1 MSDTVTLSPAELNTG
16 AERIVGVLE
25 RVSVEQGDHVAI
37 RQAVINLHGNVAFLM
52 GKMLDFEVVHVLD
65 DLIENVTDSM
75 VPTVEDSVN

>member
-25 RVSVEQGDHVAI
+25 RVSVEQGDHVAV
-37 RQAVINLHGNVAFLM
+37 RQAIINLHGNVAFLL
-52 GKMLDFEVVHVLD
+52 GKMFDTQVVQVLD
-65 DLIENVTDSM
+65 DLRDNVLESL

>member
-25 RVSVEQGDHVAI
+25 HVSVEQGDRVAV

-52 GKMLDFEVVHVLD
+52 GKMIDTQVVQVLD
-65 DLIENVTDSM
+65 DLRDNVLESL